1 MSWHSFISCKN
12 DHACDYSCVTILNW
26 MIIFFSFRWPNK
38 RTFLKKYYHEMV
50 TSKVLFLTAHEMFLS
65 KLLCMLED
73 FKLHLGKNYLNY
85 LLFFYVMA
93 HFYFMRN
100 WLCSWLFM
108 FYHFKLTNHI
118 FSIQMT
124 KQFHFLKIML
134 FHNGHR

>member
-12 DHACDYSCVTILNW
+12 DHACDYLCFTILNW
-26 MIIFFSFRWPNK
+26 MIMFFFQMTK
-38 RTFLKKYYHEMV
+38 QMHFLKKWCYEMV
-50 TSKVLFLTAHEMFLS
+50 TSKVLFLTAHEMFLR

-73 FKLHLGKNYLNY
+73 FKLHLDKNCLNY
-85 LLFFYVMA
+85 LSWIHVMA
-93 HFYFMRN
+93 CFYFMRN

-108 FYHFKLTNHI
+108 FCHFKLTDHI